1 MVENE
6 FEEKLP
12 NTESLKDKLTYIKF
26 ALFSNEYNKMTNKI
40 ISAEKLIED
49 KYIYIMERN
58 KSIYNLVNT
67 KFQYLNKKEGDQPIL
82 ATELNFGILNN
93 IIKSLTEIYEQQ
105 NKNHYAKCEIFNSK
119 SYQHNDDNTG
129 TTNVMSGTA
138 NVMSGTILKS
148 KSKIRLKE
156 HSIFDMP
163 KIFAPLTLRKVHMMI
178 HQIKLSEL
186 YKKESPILK
195 ISYNGQENYVHL
207 VDEFDNRYIH
217 GEYLN
222 HYYVF
227 EIKDTYSIARELH
240 LEMINSHEYKATNVD
255 NHIKENDQQN
265 RLITIDLSIIEIGV
279 LTKLQLKF
287 DNPANL
293 YMNESLLSS
302 TISLS
307 ILLDNSEIDIYN
319 PRTSTSVKSRD
330 TLNEDSFHRPS
341 KSSVQ
346 SFFSNY
352 FNTGMESKND
362 FSRYQSIIPFKS
374 KKILILL
381 FLHYVK

>member
-58 KSIYNLVNT
+58 KSIYNLVST
-67 KFQYLNKKEGDQPIL
+67 KFQYLNNKEGDQLIL
-82 ATELNFGILNN
+82 PTELNFGILNN
-93 IIKSLTEIYEQQ
+93 IIKSFTEIYEQQ
-105 NKNHYAKCEIFNSK
+105 NKNHYAKYGIFNSK
-119 SYQHNDDNTG
+119 AYEHNDDNKD
-129 TTNVMSGTA
+129 TTNIMSGT
-138 NVMSGTILKS
+138 SLKS

-163 KIFAPLTLRKVHMMI
+163 KIFTPLTLRKVHMMI

-195 ISYNGQENYVHL
+195 ISYNGEENYVHL

-227 EIKDTYSIARELH
+227 EIKDTYSIARDLH
-240 LEMINSHEYKATNVD
+240 LEMINSHEYKASSVN

-265 RLITIDLSIIEIGV
+265 RLISIDLSIIDIGV

-287 DNPANL
+287 DNPTDIN
-293 YMNESLLSS
+293 MNESLLSS

-307 ILLDNSEIDIYN
+307 ILLDNSEIDINN

-330 TLNEDSFHRPS
+330 TLDEDSFHRPS

-352 FNTGMESKND
+352 FNTGMGSKND

-374 KKILILL
+374 KILII
-381 FLHYVK
+381 FILH